1 MKFFLTPFT
10 MLIWFLVSYL
20 GVYLGLALVLWIFS
34 LTGILLIIGYA
45 CLIGGI
51 FALVFS
57 LPALINMVILKIYD
71 LNWFSIISHSL
82 AGILG
87 VFCFYYLMYQS
98 PLQLFSE
105 NGSTS
110 ILQTL
115 WQTSSLKTILLML
128 PFIGIHLSLIYTGIF
143 NPIAMKLH
151 LVPEPK

>member
-34 LTGILLIIGYA
+34 LTGILLAIGYF
-45 CLIGGI
+45 CLIAGI
-51 FALVFS
+51 LALVLS
-57 LPALINMVILKIYD
+57 LPALINFVILKLYD
-71 LNWFSIISHSL
+71 LNWLSIIFHSL
-82 AGILG
+82 AVIFG
-87 VFCFYYLMYQS
+87 VFCFYYLMNES
-98 PLQLFSE
+98 TLQLFSR

-128 PFIGIHLSLIYTGIF
+128 PFIGIHLSLIYMGIF

-151 LVPEPK
+151 KTSK

>member
-34 LTGILLIIGYA
+34 LTGISLIIGYS
-45 CLIGGI
+45 CLIGSI
-51 FALVFS
+51 LALVLS
-57 LPALINMVILKIYD
+57 LPALINLVILKIYD
-71 LNWFSIISHSL
+71 LNWYSIIFHSL

-87 VFCFYYLMYQS
+87 VFCFYYLMNQS
-98 PLQLFSE
+98 PLQLFSK

-128 PFIGIHLSLIYTGIF
+128 PFIGIHLSLIYMGIF